1 MKNIIT
7 LLALIV
13 VTITFAQAPEGFNYQ
28 AVARDA
34 MGDIIVNTTIGVEFQ
49 LHETTIDGPVIYTET
64 HSPTTNAYGIF
75 NLIVG
80 QGTSTDNFN
89 LVDWATDL
97 HFIET
102 SIDVANGSTYV
113 SVGITQLLSVPYAL
127 HAKTAT
133 NGITTAQATILG
145 NTSGTNTGDQNL
157 TVSETGDIL
166 TINGGNSVLV
176 PGISLLN
183 FPAPPA
189 AIGDFRDGGIVFW
202 IDPTDNTKG
211 LVVDINNLSTSAEWG
226 CSSTVIT
233 GADGSAIG
241 TGAQNTIDIEA
252 GCTTVGIAADLCANS
267 TTGGF
272 SDWFLPSTGELQEIF
287 TNRVAINTTIAAQSG
302 DDLGT
307 DVYWSST
314 EVPDVVTSNAFV
326 FVFGGGSL
334 LNFNKINAFSV
345 RGVRAF

>member
-80 QGTSTDNFN
+80 QGTSTDTFN

-102 SIDVANGSTYV
+102 SIDLANGSTYV
-113 SVGITQLLSVPYAL
+113 TIGTTQLLSVPYAL

-145 NTSGTNTGDQNL
+145 NTSGTNTGDQDI
-157 TVSETGDIL
+157 TGI
-166 TINGGNSVLV
+166 TSNAVLIAALEV
-176 PGISLLN
+176 RITALENP
-183 FPAPPA
+183 PPA
-189 AIGDFRDGGIVFW
+189 VGGFREGGIVFW
-202 IDPTDNTKG
+202 IDPMDNTKG
-211 LVVDINNLSTSAEWG
+211 LVVDLNDLALAQAEWG
-226 CSSTVIT
+226 CNGIDIT

-241 TGAQNTIDIEA
+241 TGAQNTMDILAA
-252 GCTTVGIAADLCANS
+252 GCGGGAALCNAS
-267 TTGGF
+267 TNGGF
-272 SDWFLPSTGELQEIF
+272 NDWFLPSTDAMTEISNNI
-287 TNRVAINTTIAAQSG
+287 TTINAAITLNGGTVINTSTGFEGS
-302 DDLGT
+302 
-307 DVYWSST
+307 YWTST
-314 EVPDVVTSNAFV
+314 EVNSDKALSFFFV
-326 FVFGGGSL
+326 SGSSSTF
-334 LNFNKINAFSV
+334 FNKFVGLSV